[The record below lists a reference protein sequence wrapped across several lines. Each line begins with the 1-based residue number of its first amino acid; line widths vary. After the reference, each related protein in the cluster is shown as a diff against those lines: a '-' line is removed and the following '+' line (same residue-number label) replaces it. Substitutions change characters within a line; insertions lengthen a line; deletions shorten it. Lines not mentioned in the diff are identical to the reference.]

1 MKRSKKAISVP
12 SSTSTT
18 TNNKKN
24 TPPTSGGQAAP
35 LTYDPDVLQMIN
47 PNAAGI
53 DVASEEMWVCVP
65 ADRAT
70 PNVRRFGAFTAD
82 LEALADW
89 LRQCRI
95 TSVAM
100 ESTGVY
106 WIPLYQILVERGFEV
121 CLTNARHLKN
131 VSGRPKSDR
140 LDCQWIQRLHSYGFL
155 KASFRPTDAICQLRS
170 IQRHR
175 DTLIH
180 ENVRHIQH
188 MQKALHQ
195 MNVLLPKVVADITG
209 ATGLAIIQQILDGE
223 RNPVKLARLRNP
235 HCQSSE
241 DEIAQALYGDYRR
254 EHLFVLRQAHTA
266 FQFVQGQIRE
276 CDREL
281 ERLVAEV
288 DKQVDANQTP
298 PPPREKTPQPL
309 HRNDVQFA
317 VHDGRTLLY
326 ACFGVDVT
334 RIPGLE
340 VSSALTLFTEVG
352 ANLTPWPSAKHFTSY
367 LGLAPNVQSSA
378 GKVRSSQTR
387 KVASRA
393 AGVFRLAAQAVI
405 RSKTALGAFYRRMKA
420 RLGGSKALTAT
431 ARKIAVIFYHMVTA
445 HVPYHELGETG
456 YAKQQQ
462 ARTLKRLKQQAKHL
476 GYTLVAQPA

>member
-1 MKRSKKAISVP
+1 MKRSKPTVTLRRNKP
-12 SSTSTT
+12 TT
-18 TNNKKN
+18 TNKN
-24 TPPTSGGQAAP
+24 NNSPRT
-35 LTYDPDVLQMIN
+35 LTYDPDVLHMIT
-47 PNAAGI
+47 PNAAGL

-65 ADRAT
+65 ADRAE

-89 LRQCRI
+89 LKACRI

-106 WIPLYQILVERGFEV
+106 WIPLYQVLVERGFDV

-155 KASFRPTDAICQLRS
+155 KASFRPTDAICQIRS

-195 MNVLLPKVVADITG
+195 MNVLLPKVVSDITG
-209 ATGLAIIQQILDGE
+209 ATGLAIIQKILDGE
-223 RNPVKLARLRNP
+223 RNPVKLAKLRNP

-241 DEIAQALYGDYRR
+241 DEIAKALHGDYRR

-266 FQFVQGQIRE
+266 FQFVQGQLRE

-281 ERLVAEV
+281 ERLVAEI

-298 PPPREKTPQPL
+298 PPAREKSPQPA

-317 VHDGRTLLY
+317 SHDGRTLLY
-326 ACFGVDVT
+326 ECFGVDVT
-334 RIPGLE
+334 QIPGLE
-340 VSSALTLFTEVG
+340 VSSALTLFTELG
-352 ANLTPWPSAKHFTSY
+352 TNLTPWPSDKHFSSY

-387 KVASRA
+387 PVASRA

-405 RSKTALGAFYRRMKA
+405 RSKTALGAFYRRLKA

-431 ARKIAVIFYHMVTA
+431 ARKIAVIFYHMVKDRA
-445 HVPYHELGETG
+445 PYKELGEAAYTQ
-456 YAKQQQ
+456 AQQ

-476 GYTLVAQPA
+476 GYTLVAQQA

>member
-1 MKRSKKAISVP
+1 MKRSKPTVTLRRNKP
-12 SSTSTT
+12 TT
-18 TNNKKN
+18 TSRRRRRNNN
-24 TPPTSGGQAAP
+24 NSPRT
-35 LTYDPDVLQMIN
+35 LTYDPDVFSMIN

-65 ADRAT
+65 ADRAE
-70 PNVRRFGAFTAD
+70 PNVRRFGAFTKD
-82 LEALADW
+82 VEAIADW
-89 LRQCRI
+89 LKACRM

-106 WIPLYQILVERGFEV
+106 WIPLHQVLAERQFEV

-155 KASFRPTDAICQLRS
+155 KASFRPPDAICQIRS

-175 DTLIH
+175 EALIH
-180 ENVRHIQH
+180 ENARHIQH

-195 MNVLLPKVVADITG
+195 MNVFLPKVVSDITG
-209 ATGLAIIQQILDGE
+209 MTGLAIIQKILDGE
-223 RNPVKLARLRNP
+223 RNPVKLAKLRNP

-241 DEIAQALYGDYRR
+241 DEIAKALQGDYRR
-254 EHLFVLRQAHTA
+254 EHLFVLRHAHA
-266 FQFVQGQIRE
+266 ALQFVQGQIRE

-281 ERLVAEV
+281 ERLVSAI
-288 DKQVDANQTP
+288 DKQVDATQTP

-317 VHDGRTLLY
+317 SHDGRTLRHE
-326 ACFGVDVT
+326 CFGVDVT

-340 VSSALTLFTEVG
+340 VSSVLTLFTEVG
-352 ANLTPWPSAKHFTSY
+352 ANLSPWPSDKHFTSY
-367 LGLAPNVQSSA
+367 LGVAPNVQSSA

-393 AGVFRLAAQAVI
+393 ASVFRLAAQAVI

-431 ARKIAVIFYHMVTA
+431 ARKIAVIFYHMVKDHA
-445 HVPYHELGETG
+445 PYKELGEVAHTK
-456 YAKQQQ
+456 AQQV
-462 ARTLKRLKQQAKHL
+462 RTLKRLKQQAKHL
-476 GYTLVAQPA
+476 GYALVAQQAS

>member
-1 MKRSKKAISVP
+1 MKRRKTTITLRKQAP
-12 SSTSTT
+12 TST
-18 TNNKKN
+18 NNN
-24 TPPTSGGQAAP
+24 NRPSTGGGQAAP
-35 LTYDPDVLQMIN
+35 LTYDPDVRSMIT

-53 DVASEEMWVCVP
+53 DVASEEMWGCVP
-65 ADRAT
+65 ADRAE
-70 PNVRRFGAFTAD
+70 PNVRRFGAFTRE
-82 LEALADW
+82 LEAIADW
-89 LRQCRI
+89 LKACRI

-100 ESTGVY
+100 DSTGVY
-106 WIPLYQILVERGFEV
+106 WIPLYQLLEARGFAV
-121 CLTNARHLKN
+121 CLTNAHHLKN

-140 LDCQWIQRLHSYGFL
+140 LDCQWIQRLHRSGGL
-155 KASFRPTDAICQLRS
+155 KASFRPTDAICQIRS

-175 DTLIH
+175 EALIH
-180 ENVRHIQH
+180 ENARHIQH
-188 MQKALHQ
+188 MQKALPQ
-195 MNVLLPKVVADITG
+195 MNVLLPKVVADIPG
-209 ATGLAIIQQILDGE
+209 ATGLAISQKILDGE
-223 RNPVKLARLRNP
+223 RHPVTLAKLRNP

-241 DEIAQALYGDYRR
+241 EEIANALQGDFRR

-281 ERLVAEV
+281 EWLVRTV
-288 DKQVDANQTP
+288 DKQVDANQSP
-298 PPPREKTPQPL
+298 PPPREKTPQPM

-317 VHDGRTLLY
+317 MHDGRTLLY
-326 ACFGVDVT
+326 ECVGVDVT

-340 VSSALTLFTEVG
+340 VSSALPLFTELG
-352 ANLTPWPSAKHFTSY
+352 ADVRPWPNAKHFTSY

-405 RSKTALGAFYRRMKA
+405 RSKTALGAFSRRLKA

-431 ARKIAVIFYHMVTA
+431 ARKIAVIFYQMVKERR
-445 HVPYHELGETG
+445 PYTEVGEAAYTK
-456 YAKQQQ
+456 AQQ

-476 GYTLVAQPA
+476 GYTLVAQQA